1 MNTRFY
7 SLLLCFPLLLACQS
21 HQTTNIIPVSP
32 LINLY
37 LDSEYISLN
46 PIHIETEEEIFQLD
60 NEIRYGSS

>member
-7 SLLLCFPLLLACQS
+7 SLLLYFPLLFACQS
-21 HQTTNIIPVSP
+21 NQTTNIIPVTP
-32 LINLY
+32 PINLY